1 MKMICAIYRSTKRDQ
16 TYLYIEK
23 KDDFSRILDEL
34 LQSFG
39 EPQFAMLLNLA
50 DRQRL
55 AHADIEKVK
64 KALVEQGFYLQVPP
78 PVESMLNTYL
88 DELKKSEKTE

>member
-23 KDDFSRILDEL
+23 KDDFSRIPDEL

-50 DRQRL
+50 SRQRL

-64 KALVEQGFYLQVPP
+64 QALLDQGFYLQVPP
-78 PVESMLNTYL
+78 PVESLLNTYL

>member
-1 MKMICAIYRSTKRDQ
+1 
-16 TYLYIEK
+16 
-23 KDDFSRILDEL
+23 
-34 LQSFG
+34 
-39 EPQFAMLLNLA
+39 MLLNLA

-64 KALVEQGFYLQVPP
+64 KALIDQGFYLQVPP
-78 PVESMLNTYL
+78 PVESMLNAYL

>member
-1 MKMICAIYRSTKRDQ
+1 MQFTVVPNVIKLIYTSK
-16 TYLYIEK
+16 K
-23 KDDFSRILDEL
+23 KDDFSRIPDEL

-39 EPQFAMLLNLA
+39 EPQFSMLLNLA

-78 PVESMLNTYL
+78 PVESMLNAYL